1 MMKYPRTITR
11 EMVKAY
17 IVEHY
22 KHERLFGRTAA
33 NGWDDGYGDRI
44 VDHYLESCLD
54 GKRVLISKHESRSG
68 WSEVV
73 DVTRVLQHY
82 AGHLSGADLEE
93 EYKKHKKLIASDAM
107 QVSVSALNS
116 DDLLMRSWS
125 EMNAFNSMLRQQF
138 RKLIH
143 FGYVPSR
150 KVTGTAP
157 ARFLKEIHN

>member
-1 MMKYPRTITR
+1 MKYPRTITR
-11 EMVKAY
+11 DMVKAY

-22 KHERLFGRTAA
+22 KHERLYGRTAA

-44 VDHYLESCLD
+44 VDNYYALCLD
-54 GKRVLISKHESRSG
+54 GKQTVISKHEAKSG

-73 DVTRVLQHY
+73 DVTRVLQYY
-82 AGHLSGADLEE
+82 ASELSGEELEA
-93 EYKKHKKLIASDAM
+93 EYQKHKELIASDAM
-107 QVSVSALNS
+107 QVTVSALNS

-125 EMNAFNSMLRQQF
+125 EMNAYNSMLRKQF

-143 FGYVPSR
+143 NGYVPSR

-157 ARFLKEIHN
+157 VRFQIEIQR